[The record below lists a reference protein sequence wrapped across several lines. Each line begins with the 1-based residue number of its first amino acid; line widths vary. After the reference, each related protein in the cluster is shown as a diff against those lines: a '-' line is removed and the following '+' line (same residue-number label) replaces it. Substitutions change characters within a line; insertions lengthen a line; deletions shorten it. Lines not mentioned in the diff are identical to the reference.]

1 MLRVQPSYIYAKMS
15 VVHCNNAHELVGWGL
30 TAISRHGQ
38 RLDESNGHEIQG
50 AFHLRKKTGNFGGS
64 KSGISDR

>member
-15 VVHCNNAHELVGWGL
+15 VVHCNNAHELGGWGL

-38 RLDESNGHEIQG
+38 RLDESNGHEIQSPSWS
-50 AFHLRKKTGNFGGS
+50 L
-64 KSGISDR
+64 

>member
-1 MLRVQPSYIYAKMS
+1 MLRVQPSYIHAKMS

-38 RLDESNGHEIQG
+38 RLDESNMVMKSSLQVGHCSN
-50 AFHLRKKTGNFGGS
+50 LKYSCST
-64 KSGISDR
+64 

>member
-15 VVHCNNAHELVGWGL
+15 VVHCNNAHELGGWGL

-38 RLDESNGHEIQG
+38 RLDESNGHEIQSPSWS
-50 AFHLRKKTGNFGGS
+50 FVV
-64 KSGISDR
+64 I